1 MDEAVMPFDQVDSE
15 FDDGLKSLRNG

>member
-15 FDDGLKSLRNG
+15 FDVGLKSLRNG